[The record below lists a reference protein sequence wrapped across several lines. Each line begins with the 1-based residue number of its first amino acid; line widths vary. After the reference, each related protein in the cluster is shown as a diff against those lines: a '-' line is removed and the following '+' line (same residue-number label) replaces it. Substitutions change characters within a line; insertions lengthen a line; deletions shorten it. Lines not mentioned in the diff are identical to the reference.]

1 MVDSLFKSL
10 FDLITAF
17 LNPVTLLLTGI
28 IALIIFISDKKYKE
42 TTYYQITKTPLGTLR
57 RDKGKYGEYLIYK
70 QLRNFET
77 NSVAKFLFNVYIPK
91 ENGETT
97 EIDVLMICP
106 KGIFVFESKN
116 YSGWIF
122 GNENQRHWTQ
132 VLPTGRGR
140 SKKEKFYNPIMQNRG
155 HLKHLK
161 SLVGEDI
168 PMRSIIAF
176 SERCTLKDI
185 TLTSYEASVINR
197 NTILPVV
204 STLYN
209 QYPTVLDT
217 ERINHIYNILYPFT
231 QVDLLAKQQHIQNI
245 KNNTAPKVAVQTM
258 PINAVMTE
266 ETAMKNVS
274 FGEIQSKSIP
284 VDKIST
290 ESAVINKTPLLK
302 CPRCGGELVLRTAR
316 RGENKGTSFYGCSNY
331 PKCKYIQEHTPQ

>member
-1 MVDSLFKSL
+1 MFDALFQS
-10 FDLITAF
+10 FFNLITAF
-17 LNPVTLLLTGI
+17 LNPVTLLLAGI
-28 IALIIFISDKKYKE
+28 IALIIFVSDKKYKE
-42 TTYYQITKTPLGTLR
+42 TTYYQITKTPLGVLR

-122 GNENQRHWTQ
+122 GNENQRYWTQ

-161 SLVGEDI
+161 LLVGEDI

-197 NTILPVV
+197 NTVLPVV

-209 QYPTVLDT
+209 QYPTALDT
-217 ERINHIYNILYPFT
+217 EKIDRIYNILYPFT
-231 QVDLLAKQQHIQNI
+231 QVNLLAKQQHIQNI
-245 KNNTAPKVAVQTM
+245 KNNTAPKVTVQAVPTSVV
-258 PINAVMTE
+258 ITE
-266 ETAMKNVS
+266 EKAKENVAS
-274 FGEIQSKSIP
+274 NQTQVEAISI
-284 VDKIST
+284 DNIST
-290 ESAVINKTPLLK
+290 ESSVINETPILK
-302 CPRCGGELVLRTAR
+302 CPKCNGELVLRTAR
-316 RGENKGTSFYGCSNY
+316 RGDNKGNSFYGCSNY
-331 PKCKYIQEHTPQ
+331 PKCKYIQDIIQQ